1 MEMLTLLGL
10 MATSMSERSICVRL
24 PRVLV
29 EKIREIGLD
38 VESLVIDVIVERLS
52 SDPEEEARIHVEI
65 AEHFLS
71 EAKRYIEVN
80 DPVQASEKLY
90 KVAEECIKALAI
102 RYKISE
108 FEKARE
114 AGRWKTRLLD
124 KAALRL
130 SQILNEPLIVDAWDT
145 AFKLHVD
152 GFHEARLD
160 IDYIRARLPKIEQL
174 LKKTKELLEKQ
185 QSYKFGENGV
195 VH

>member
-1 MEMLTLLGL
+1 MTLFRL
-10 MATSMSERSICVRL
+10 MATSMSEGNICVRL

-29 EKIREIGLD
+29 EKIRESGLD
-38 VESLVIDVIVERLS
+38 VESLVIDIIVERLS
-52 SDPEEEARIHVEI
+52 SDPEEEARTHVEI

-102 RYKISE
+102 RYKIPE
-108 FEKARE
+108 FEKAKE
-114 AGRWKTRLLD
+114 AGRWKTGLLD
-124 KAALRL
+124 SAALRL
-130 SQILNEPLIVDAWDT
+130 SQILNEPLIVDAWDA

-160 IDYIRARLPKIEQL
+160 IEQIRARLPKIEQL
-174 LKKTKELLEKQ
+174 LKKIKELLED
-185 QSYKFGENGV
+185 
-195 VH
+195 